1 MKLIFPL
8 AAFVGSLA
16 LLLTS
21 FSTTA
26 RSASATRACSIS

>member
-8 AAFVGSLA
+8 VAFAGSVA

-21 FSTTA
+21 LSTQA
-26 RSASATRACSIS
+26 LNYL

>member
-26 RSASATRACSIS
+26 LTYL

>member
-1 MKLIFPL
+1 MKLILPL

-16 LLLTS
+16 LFLTS

-26 RSASATRACSIS
+26 LTYL

>member
-8 AAFVGSLA
+8 AAFAGSVA

-26 RSASATRACSIS
+26 LTYL